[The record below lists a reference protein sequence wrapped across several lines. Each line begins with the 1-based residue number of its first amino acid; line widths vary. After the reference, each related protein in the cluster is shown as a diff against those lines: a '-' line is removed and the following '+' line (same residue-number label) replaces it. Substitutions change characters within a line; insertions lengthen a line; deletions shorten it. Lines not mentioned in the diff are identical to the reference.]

1 MKLMIFLA
9 ILLSL
14 NSINS
19 STLQNKTFRHDL
31 PDENWFLNML
41 FDKYASDKTSLNLDE
56 LENIMSLLGI
66 EDEHGHRMNQAV
78 GKDYSLVTSLFFNF

>member
-1 MKLMIFLA
+1 MKLLIFLA

-14 NSINS
+14 NSLDS
-19 STLQNKTFRHDL
+19 STLQNETLRHDL

-41 FDKYASDKTSLNLDE
+41 FDKYASDKTSLNIDE

-66 EDEHGHRMNQAV
+66 EDEHDHRTNQAI
-78 GKDYSLVTSLFFNF
+78 GKDFSLVN